1 MKINQHAFKIQ
12 RIHNLF
18 QNILSVSQFYDMSR
32 RKNEALP
39 LHLTR
44 KMNLGEIALQ
54 KKGKKLGK
62 HYVACLFGYNYHKS
76 LLPAV
81 FVIYSLRRDQSLH
94 RTFQLPLNTTAENSV
109 STSPR
114 IRSRGRVFKEVR
126 ECYTMLVLTLYH
138 ALTQFLYCSILLF
151 IID

>member
-1 MKINQHAFKIQ
+1 MTFAEEKT
-12 RIHNLF
+12 
-18 QNILSVSQFYDMSR
+18 
-32 RKNEALP
+32 EALP

-54 KKGKKLGK
+54 KKGKKKKTGK
-62 HYVACLFGYNYHKS
+62 RYAACLFGYNYHNS
-76 LLPAV
+76 SLPAV

-94 RTFQLPLNTTAENSV
+94 RTFQLPSNTPRENSV
-109 STSPR
+109 STSLG